1 MIPQFPE
8 FKIVEVGDRELV
20 ESHTHRYPPYSDFN
34 FTSLWAW
41 DTSNERMISELNGN
55 LVVRFTDYKTNE
67 PFLSFL
73 GSNETEHTAR
83 TLLNYCK
90 ENGLPET
97 LKLMPEVSIQG
108 IRSTVLHVEE
118 DRDNFDYMYSIS
130 ELATLRGRKF
140 KEKRQIAERFLRT
153 HQEEHVE
160 IGDLGDSKVQE
171 QIMSVLR
178 SWEDK
183 KKSEDKEYELQ
194 HEEASINRL
203 FQTAHAHKLIVT
215 GVFFGDT
222 MIGFSIDEILPNQY
236 GIEHFSKADSTHRGV
251 YDFLNEKVAQH
262 LEENNI
268 ALWNWEQDLGVEGMR
283 RSKMS
288 YRPQSFLKKF
298 TISKKDHISMP

>member
-20 ESHTHRYPPYSDFN
+20 EAHTHKYPPYSDFN

-67 PFLSFL
+67 LFLSFL
-73 GSNETEHTAR
+73 GSNETENTAR
-83 TLLNYCK
+83 TLLEYCK
-90 ENGLPET
+90 EQGLPEV

-108 IRSTVLHVEE
+108 ISSSVFRIEE
-118 DRDNFDYMYSIS
+118 DRDNFDYLYSIS
-130 ELATLRGRKF
+130 ELATLQGRKF
-140 KEKRQIAERFLRT
+140 KERRHLVARFLRQYPT
-153 HQEEHVE
+153 TYVE
-160 IGDLGDSKVQE
+160 IGDLGDAKVQE
-171 QIMSVLR
+171 QIVSVLR
-178 SWEDK
+178 SWENN

-215 GVFFGDT
+215 GVFLGDS

-236 GIEHFSKADSTHRGV
+236 GIEHFSKADSAHKGI

-262 LEENNI
+262 LEENDI
-268 ALWNWEQDLGVEGMR
+268 ALWNWEQDLGVENMR

-298 TISKKDHISMP
+298 TISKKDRISMP